1 MMRSIFSLTQVVN
14 LKSLII
20 SLVAVLSTWL
30 CLRFGI
36 KADFPLTLIA
46 TAIVFPLVFSI
57 GTAYSRREKAL
68 EEYGAIKAN
77 GRALYLASRDWLP
90 ERDPERDERLK
101 SALYNLL
108 SACRDMYKGPLSE
121 AGPHETRVYDAFGR
135 LSDFV
140 TEMRTKHLSPTECSR
155 LNQYIGRMIA
165 AFENTRNIY
174 EYRTP
179 RTLRAFSD
187 FFILLLPILYG
198 PYFAYQAEQFL
209 PDFFFLMPILF
220 ALILVGLANIQDDL
234 ENPFDQIG
242 VDDVAIDPDRFI
254 ASLDLG
260 LTSRE
265 VALGKADGE
274 AALDDS
280 DLQADTEAVAR

>member
-1 MMRSIFSLTQVVN
+1 MMRSISSLTQVVN
-14 LKSLII
+14 LKSIII

-30 CLRFGI
+30 CVKFAI

-57 GTAYSRREKAL
+57 GTAYTRREKAL

-90 ERDPERDERLK
+90 QRDPKRDEELK
-101 SALYNLL
+101 SALHALL
-108 SACRDMYKGPLSE
+108 SACRDMYKGPLSD
-121 AGPHETRVYDAFGR
+121 AGPHETRVYEAFGS

-140 TEMRTKHLSPTECSR
+140 TGMRAAHLSPTECSR
-155 LNQYIGRMIA
+155 LNQYISRMIT

-187 FFILLLPILYG
+187 FFILLLPVLYG

-209 PDFFFLMPILF
+209 PEFFFIMPVLF
-220 ALILVGLANIQDDL
+220 TLILVGLANIQDDL

-254 ASLDLG
+254 ASLDMG
-260 LTSRE
+260 LTS
-265 VALGKADGE
+265 ADPTLGKRDGE
-274 AALDDS
+274 ARDDS
-280 DLQADTEAVAR
+280 DLQATDTEAVAR

>member
-1 MMRSIFSLTQVVN
+1 MRSIFSLTQVVN

-30 CLRFGI
+30 CLRLGI

-265 VALGKADGE
+265 AALGKADGE

>member
-1 MMRSIFSLTQVVN
+1 MMRSIASLTQVVN
-14 LKSLII
+14 LKSVII
-20 SLVAVLSTWL
+20 SLLAVLSTWL
-30 CLRFGI
+30 CLKFGI

-57 GTAYSRREKAL
+57 GTAYTRREKAL
-68 EEYGAIKAN
+68 EEYGAMKAS
-77 GRALYLASRDWLP
+77 GRALYIASRDWVP
-90 ERDPERDERLK
+90 QRDPSRDDQLK
-101 SALYNLL
+101 SALYELL
-108 SACRDMYKGPLSE
+108 SACRDMYKGPLKD
-121 AGPHETRVYDAFGR
+121 APPHEKRIYDSFNR
-135 LSDFV
+135 LSGFV
-140 TEMRTKHLSPTECSR
+140 TQMRAQHLAPTECSR
-155 LNQYIGRMIA
+155 LNQYIGRMII

-187 FFILLLPILYG
+187 FFILLLPVLYG
-198 PYFAYQAEQFL
+198 PYFAYQADQFL
-209 PDFFFLMPILF
+209 PGWFFLMPILF

-260 LTSRE
+260 LTSGE
-265 VALGKADGE
+265 GALGMADGE
-274 AALDDS
+274 AALGDS